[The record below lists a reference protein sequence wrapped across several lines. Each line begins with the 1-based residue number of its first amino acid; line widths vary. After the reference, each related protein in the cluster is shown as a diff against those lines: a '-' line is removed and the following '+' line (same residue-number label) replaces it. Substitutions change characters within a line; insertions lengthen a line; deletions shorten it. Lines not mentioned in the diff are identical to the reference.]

1 MKCLLQSNWMCEIRD
16 DYCVKIR
23 YSETLLNYQRRDFVK
38 RLLKFSTVA
47 CALSMSAVIFAGT
60 IPSAA
65 SPTPVPPQAPQPAAP
80 QFTADQVTQLHQIIR
95 DYLVSNPNVLVQAS
109 QALQAQQEQKMQS
122 VAIAAIQNN
131 KTELFDDSNSPT
143 LGSKTAAATLVEFY
157 DYQCGH
163 CKQMAPIIEKLIGSD
178 KNLHVIFKE
187 LPIFGE
193 NSKFAAE
200 AALASEKQGKFYVFH
215 NLLLSSNSALT
226 KEKVM
231 QLAKHAGLNIAKLKL
246 EMRSP
251 AIDNEIRA
259 NFKLAQALQ
268 LVGTPTFVISNEA
281 KTSFRYIPGGTSLDE
296 LQKQIQAVG

>member
-1 MKCLLQSNWMCEIRD
+1 MGATCP
-16 DYCVKIR
+16 
-23 YSETLLNYQRRDFVK
+23 
-38 RLLKFSTVA
+38 A
-47 CALSMSAVIFAGT
+47 
-60 IPSAA
+60 AA
-65 SPTPVPPQAPQPAAP
+65 SPPPVPPQAPHPAAP

-246 EMRSP
+246 EMPSP
-251 AIDNEIRA
+251 AIYN
-259 NFKLAQALQ
+259 
-268 LVGTPTFVISNEA
+268 
-281 KTSFRYIPGGTSLDE
+281 
-296 LQKQIQAVG
+296 